1 MEATTER
8 DASLRPAFVLAVTAV
23 TLYVLDQL
31 TKAVVAAN
39 LGVGES
45 VPVIGDL
52 VRIWHVRNSGA
63 AFSLLPGA
71 LWLFLPVTVI
81 ALGMVAWFHRSLRGR
96 TLWVQV
102 ILGMVLAGTLGNLT
116 DRVRQGYVVDFVSVG
131 FGDVRF
137 PTFNVADSSLVVGI
151 ALLVLYLTFAD
162 RPAADGEPAA

>member
-8 DASLRPAFVLAVTAV
+8 DASLRPTVVLAATAV
-23 TLYVLDQL
+23 TLYVIDQL
-31 TKAVVAAN
+31 TKALVAAN
-39 LGVGES
+39 IGVGES

-52 VRIWHVRNSGA
+52 VRLWHVRNTGA

-71 LWLFLPVTVI
+71 IWLFLPVTMI

-102 ILGMVLAGTLGNLT
+102 VLGMVLAGTIGNLT
-116 DRVRQGYVVDFVSVG
+116 DRLRMGYVVDFVSVG
-131 FGDVRF
+131 FGDTRF

-151 ALLVLYLTFAD
+151 GLLVLYLAFVD
-162 RPAADGEPAA
+162 RAHGSGERAA